1 MNNGQMTGEQTV
13 MKDKEGREFVAWI
26 NTGLDG
32 PVGIPRRGLPKE
44 EKVQYVLA
52 EGSRVNGLGRFE
64 VYEGGQLT
72 LSIPLQKGSNRLC
85 FGYTVF

>member
-44 EKVQYVLA
+44 E
-52 EGSRVNGLGRFE
+52 RFNTFSLKE
-64 VYEGGQLT
+64 AG
-72 LSIPLQKGSNRLC
+72 
-85 FGYTVF
+85 